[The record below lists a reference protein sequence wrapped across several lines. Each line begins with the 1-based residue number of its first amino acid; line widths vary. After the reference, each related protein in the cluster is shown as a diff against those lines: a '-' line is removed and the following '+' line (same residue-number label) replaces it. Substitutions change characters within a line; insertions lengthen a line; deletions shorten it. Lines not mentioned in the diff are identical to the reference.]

1 MPITCPEVDV
11 HATEQLHWHPVCDV
25 AQLTDAPL
33 SVHLLSQALVLWRDL
48 QGKPHALH
56 DQCPHRGAQLSLGRV
71 CEGALQ
77 CPYHGW
83 TFDGAGQCIRVPAMP
98 TFKPGAAQQ
107 AKALAV
113 QEAYGLVWVCLHT
126 EAGTSLTTTTQVL
139 PPFEAETQRGLRKLN
154 AGPYVVA
161 TSAPRIVENF
171 LDMAHFSFVHEGWL
185 GDAQHSEIPDY
196 QVEPTPLGFKLVNAQ
211 AWQPQSS
218 ALATQGAMVAYT
230 YEVSHP
236 YAAVLTKVPDAA
248 SGVQPG
254 YEESIALFIQP
265 IEPDISRVWFRMALA
280 DFQVAASQVLD
291 FQNTIFLQDKPVLES
306 QRPRLLPL
314 KPGAESHVAVDKGSA
329 AYRRFLQAQGITF
342 GVC

>member
-11 HATEQLHWHPVCDV
+11 YASEQLYWHPVCDA

-33 SVHLLSQALVLWRDL
+33 SVQLLSQALVLWRDQ
-48 QGKPHALH
+48 QGKPHGLH
-56 DQCPHRGAQLSLGRV
+56 DKCPHRGARLSLGRV
-71 CEGALQ
+71 CQGALQ

-83 TFDGAGQCIRVPAMP
+83 TFDGAGQCLRVPAMP
-98 TFKPGAAQQ
+98 DFKPGTGQQ
-107 AKALAV
+107 TKALAV

-126 EAGTSLTTTTQVL
+126 ESGTALTTTTQVL
-139 PPFEAETQRGLRKLN
+139 PAFEAEAHSGMRKLN

-196 QVEPTPLGFKLVNAQ
+196 QVAATPLGFKLLNAQ
-211 AWQPQSS
+211 AWQPRANALSTQS
-218 ALATQGAMVAYT
+218 ALVAYT
-230 YEVSHP
+230 YQVSHP
-236 YAAVLTKVPDAA
+236 YAAVLTKLPDPA
-248 SGVQPG
+248 SGAKAG

-265 IEPDISRVWFRMALA
+265 IEPDISRVWFRLALA
-280 DFQVAASQVLD
+280 DFQVAAAQVLD
-291 FQNTIFLQDKPVLES
+291 FQNTIFMQDKPVLES

-314 KPGAESHVAVDKGSA
+314 QPGAESHVAVDKGSVS
-329 AYRRFLQAQGITF
+329 YRRYLQAQGITF